1 MSDGNDSTHFSC
13 VNLKIVWYKLTTVA
27 TIGDIVLIYRE
38 EEPAFFAR
46 IEDISADKKADWY
59 QVRLLIL
66 QIPLT
71 ETTWLLRE
79 EYINGEA
86 FTIDSGSIRMEEIR
100 GAEQAVPRSEL
111 SDSDASEEGVSVD
124 NKVISL
130 FERKRG

>member
-1 MSDGNDSTHFSC
+1 M
-13 VNLKIVWYKLTTVA
+13 A
-27 TIGDIVLIYRE
+27 TIGDIVIIYRE

-46 IEDISADKKADWY
+46 IEDISADQKPDWY

-86 FTIDSGSIRMEEIR
+86 FTINSGLIRMEKIT
-100 GAEQAVPRSEL
+100 GAEQAVSLSES
-111 SDSDASEEGVSVD
+111 SDSDSSEEGMSVD